1 MAEQERGGTPQ
12 TQTTQGGGAMSPFV
26 DLRRQMDRLFDE
38 FARNLPF
45 GGFQPSG
52 STGVPDVFGASFGM
66 VPVNFE
72 VSEGEKEI
80 EIAAEVPGMDEKDI
94 DVEVAGGMLT
104 ISGEKKS
111 ESEKSDKNVYMTER
125 SYGSF
130 RRSFRLP
137 DTVDPDNISA
147 KFDKGVLKVS
157 VPKKAESQSK
167 TRKIAVKSGK

>member
-1 MAEQERGGTPQ
+1 MAEQERGATPQ
-12 TQTTQGGGAMSPFV
+12 TQTSQGGGAMSPFV

-38 FARNLPF
+38 FTRNLPF
-45 GGFQPSG
+45 GGFQATGSSG
-52 STGVPDVFGASFGM
+52 MPDVFGAGFGV

-72 VSEGEKEI
+72 VSEGEKDI
-80 EIAAEVPGMDEKDI
+80 EISAEVPGMEEKDI
-94 DVEVAGGMLT
+94 NVEVAGGLLT

-111 ESEKSDKNVYMTER
+111 ESETSDKNVYMSER

-137 DTVDPDNISA
+137 ETVDADNISA

-157 VPKKAESQSK
+157 VPKKAEAQSK
-167 TRKIAVKSGK
+167 TRKIDVKSAK